1 MNNSLQNL
9 QEAETPH
16 METFSN
22 SQFSSYRPV
31 KKNIKKTD
39 TRNERYFPK
48 SKEREGEAHFLLS
61 GV

>member
-22 SQFSSYRPV
+22 SPDYQCVIPGSV
-31 KKNIKKTD
+31 
-39 TRNERYFPK
+39 
-48 SKEREGEAHFLLS
+48 L
-61 GV
+61 